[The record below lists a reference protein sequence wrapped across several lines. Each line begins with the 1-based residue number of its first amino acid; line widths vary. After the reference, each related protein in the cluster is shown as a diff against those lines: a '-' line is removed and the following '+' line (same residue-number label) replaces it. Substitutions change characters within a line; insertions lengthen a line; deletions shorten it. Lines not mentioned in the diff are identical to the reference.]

1 MKNAEVELFYLSALQ
16 YCSII
21 ENFNFNNENNKLKN
35 LLISLLSLYS
45 KALYL
50 PKVEPKN
57 DEVPDFEISIPQIS
71 FGKYNQYWEVF
82 NPYYLEKPVV
92 ASLLD
97 DTLDIYIDV
106 KRGIILYEN
115 KEYLE
120 SIWEW
125 KCNFEIHWGSHAVD
139 AIRAL
144 HSVIFDDPY

>member
-35 LLISLLSLYS
+35 LLVSLLSLYS

-57 DEVPDFEISIPQIS
+57 DEVPDFEISVPQIN
-71 FGKYNQYWEVF
+71 FGKYNQYLEVF
-82 NPYYLEKPVV
+82 KPYYLEKPVV

-120 SIWEW
+120 AIWEW

-139 AIRAL
+139 SIRAL